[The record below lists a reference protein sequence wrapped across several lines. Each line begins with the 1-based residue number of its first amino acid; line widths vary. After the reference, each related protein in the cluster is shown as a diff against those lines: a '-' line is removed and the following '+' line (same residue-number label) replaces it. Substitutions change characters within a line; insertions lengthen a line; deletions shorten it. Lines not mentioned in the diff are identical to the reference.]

1 MTTNTIAIPTLA
13 EMRETHARI
22 APHVVRTPNADW
34 PGTAVSR
41 LLGPA
46 ASVVMKLELF
56 QRTGTFKARGAI
68 SVALSLDPAVRAKGL
83 TAASAGNHAIAVAW
97 AAAKLGVPAKVVM
110 QASANPFRIALARA
124 EGANVILKPPGKA
137 VFDEA
142 ARIAR
147 EDGMA
152 LVHPFEGPHT
162 ARGTATIGLEL
173 LADVPDLDAVVVAI
187 GGGGLASGLA
197 TAIKA
202 LKPDCLVLG
211 VEPSGADA
219 MRRSFDAGHPVT
231 LEKTDTI
238 ADSLAPPMTLPG
250 GFATCR
256 AGLDDLVTIDDDLIC
271 AGLTLMQEDAKL
283 AVEPAAGAAA
293 AALFGPYRKRLAG
306 RRVGLIVCG
315 ANIDSA
321 SYGKLLARGAAAMP
335 QLMN

>member
-1 MTTNTIAIPTLA
+1 MSHEMIAIPTLD
-13 EMRETHARI
+13 EMRETHGKI
-22 APHVVRTPNADW
+22 APHVVRTPAAQW
-34 PGTAVSR
+34 PGTAVGR
-41 LLGPA
+41 LLGPE

-68 SVALSLDPAVRAKGL
+68 SVALSLDPADRSKGL

-97 AAAKLGVPAKVVM
+97 AARKLGVPAKVVM
-110 QASANPFRIALARA
+110 QSAANPFRIALARA
-124 EGANVILKPPGKA
+124 ESAEVILKPPGKA

-173 LADVPDLDAVVVAI
+173 MADAPDLDAVVVSV

-197 TAIKA
+197 TAVKA
-202 LKPDCLVLG
+202 LKPKCLVLG
-211 VEPSGADA
+211 VEPKGADA

-250 GFATCR
+250 GFAMCK
-256 AGLDDLVTIDDDLIC
+256 AALDDLVTIDDDLIC
-271 AGLTLMQEDAKL
+271 AGMTLMQEDAKL

-293 AALFGPYRKRLAG
+293 AALFGPYRERLEG
-306 RRVGLIVCG
+306 KRVGLIVCG
-315 ANIDSA
+315 ANIDVA
-321 SYGKLLARGAAAMP
+321 GFANLAA
-335 QLMN
+335 

>member
-1 MTTNTIAIPTLA
+1 
-13 EMRETHARI
+13 
-22 APHVVRTPNADW
+22 
-34 PGTAVSR
+34 
-41 LLGPA
+41 
-46 ASVVMKLELF
+46 
-56 QRTGTFKARGAI
+56 
-68 SVALSLDPAVRAKGL
+68 
-83 TAASAGNHAIAVAW
+83 
-97 AAAKLGVPAKVVM
+97 M

-124 EGANVILKPPGKA
+124 EGAEVVLKPPGKA

-152 LVHPFEGPHT
+152 FVHPFEGPHT

-173 LADVPDLDAVVVAI
+173 LEDAPDLEAVVVSV

-202 LKPDCLVLG
+202 LKPGCLVLG
-211 VEPSGADA
+211 VEPKGADA

-250 GFATCR
+250 GFAMCR

-293 AALFGPYRKRLAG
+293 AALFGPYRARLRG

-321 SYGKLLARGAAAMP
+321 SYGNLLARGASALP
-335 QLMN
+335 RLLD